1 MAKVRDMIRVLV
13 WLGQLVF
20 VAPALYSSAV
30 SLWGLK
36 SQSKSLDGTSSIR
49 VRVVVAAH
57 DEEVV
62 IGSICADLVA
72 QDHRAELV
80 SAWVIADRCT
90 DTTAEI
96 AARLVNVAERKT
108 GTGGKGAAIAWFLE
122 EHPLEDAEVLLV
134 IDADNRIDPDFVRGI
149 AMSIEQ
155 GNDVVQAY
163 LDVGN
168 PDGSALATANALTYW
183 ASNRMVQLAR
193 TNIGW
198 SCDLGGTGM
207 AFTKKAIKAA
217 GGFADDLAEDL
228 SLNVRLNLAGYRA
241 HWLHNLRIR
250 DEKPTGTSSS
260 ITQRA
265 RWVRGK
271 RAVQRAYG
279 STLVGAA
286 TRTRQPALLDL
297 AYRLYNPGRSFIAL
311 AIAVLAVIA
320 AIAPGIGLWQWWVL
334 TAIALVVVMLPIV
347 FLAVDGVPGRYL
359 IRYPYVTLIA
369 ILWLPIRVASR
380 LLPNWRRTAHTG
392 S

>member
-20 VAPALYSSAV
+20 VAPALYSSVVA
-30 SLWGLK
+30 LWGLK
-36 SQSKSLDGTSSIR
+36 SQSRDSAAMSSRR
-49 VRVVVAAH
+49 VRIVIAAH

-62 IGSICADLVA
+62 IGSIAADLVA
-72 QDHRAELV
+72 QDHP
-80 SAWVIADRCT
+80 SDCFDAWVIADRCT
-90 DTTAEI
+90 DRTAEV
-96 AARLVNVAERKT
+96 AGRYVNVAERKT

-122 EHPLEDAEVLLV
+122 EHPLEPGEVLLV

-149 AMSIEQ
+149 AKAVED
-155 GNDVVQAY
+155 GNEVVQGY

-207 AFTKKAIKAA
+207 AFTCEALEAA
-217 GGFADDLAEDL
+217 GGFADDLADDL
-228 SLNVRLNLAGYRA
+228 SLNVRLNLAGYRSYWV
-241 HWLHNLRIR
+241 HDLRIY

-271 RAVQRAYG
+271 RAVQREYG
-279 STLVGAA
+279 SVLVGAA
-286 TRTRQPALLDL
+286 VRTRQPALLDL
-297 AYRLYNPGRSFIAL
+297 AYRLYNPGRSFVAL
-311 AIAVLAVIA
+311 AIALFAVIA
-320 AIAPGIGLWQWWVL
+320 AVFPGIGLWPWWVL
-334 TAIALVVVMLPIV
+334 ATIALVVVLLPVV

-369 ILWLPIRVASR
+369 ILWLPIRIASR
-380 LLPNWRRTAHTG
+380 LLPDWRRTAHTG